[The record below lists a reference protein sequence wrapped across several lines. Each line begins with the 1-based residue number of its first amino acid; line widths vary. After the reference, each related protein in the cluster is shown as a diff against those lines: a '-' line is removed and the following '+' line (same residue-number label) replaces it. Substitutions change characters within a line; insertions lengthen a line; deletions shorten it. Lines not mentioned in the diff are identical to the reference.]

1 MMNLIIKYKMNKTKY
16 FTDLYW
22 LYEKEEEAIACPKKI
37 KSTND
42 GVWAM
47 KIRGSSLK
55 INIFKSIFKTFTA
68 NFQKNEI

>member
-42 GVWAM
+42 GV
-47 KIRGSSLK
+47 
-55 INIFKSIFKTFTA
+55 
-68 NFQKNEI
+68 